1 MSASACTRSMP
12 GLSKLTVKRGELHIT
27 KDYIGLSRKRLYC
40 HDIAAPPDVGPTNFT
55 QLTVLS
61 FITLHIIAS
70 L

>member
-27 KDYIGLSRKRLYC
+27 KDYIGLSQKRLYC
-40 HDIAAPPDVGPTNFT
+40 YDIAAPPDVGPTNFT
-55 QLTVLS
+55 KLTVLS